1 MDVGNDQYWE
11 QFAVQPS
18 DLEYLAN
25 FLVESER
32 PQTLEELA
40 TELTRYRHAQIT
52 QVLDATLSQGTG
64 LARVKPMRRART
76 SCLRIWA
83 TARACR
89 SDATLGHNPEYEPF
103 TVVQVEDGR
112 RRYARVC
119 CRTAAY
125 PHSIRPRTLRM
136 MR

>member
-1 MDVGNDQYWE
+1 MLGNDQYWE

-52 QVLDATLSQGTG
+52 QVLDATLSQGRIYRPGEAYAAGENVIFAHLGNSTG
-64 LARVKPMRRART
+64 RVV
-76 SCLRIWA
+76 A
-83 TARACR
+83 TRP
-89 SDATLGHNPEYEPF
+89 GHNPEYEPF
-103 TVVQVEDGR
+103 TVVQVEMADGDMHEYAAELQR
-112 RRYARVC
+112 R
-119 CRTAAY
+119 T
-125 PHSIRPRTLRM
+125 HSIRPRTLPM